1 MLLYNRFEVG
11 NMGNTNE
18 KTKQEFNF
26 FIALIPLLL
35 MIAAMGITVV
45 WLGQDPHIPLIFGT
59 ASAAAVALMHG
70 YKWDDIESMM
80 FKGIRL
86 ALPAVVIIMLV
97 GLIIGSWIGGGI
109 VATMIYYGL
118 ALISPSL
125 FLVTI
130 IILCAIVSISIGSSW
145 STMATVGVAGM
156 GIGLSMEIP
165 APMIAGAVISGS
177 YFGDKMSP
185 MSDTTNLASGL
196 TNTDLF
202 VHIKHMFYTTIP
214 AIVIALIVFFFLG
227 RQFGGEN
234 AASPEEVTG
243 MMAALQE
250 NFIISPWLLL
260 VPVAMILCIV
270 LFKMPA
276 IPALVVG
283 IVLGFLCHLFVQGGD
298 VGDAVGALQSG
309 YVIETNNQMIN
320 DLFNNGGLQGM
331 MFTVSMTIVAMTFA
345 GILEYSGMLKSIM
358 QQIIKVAKGTFG
370 VVASTIVAAFTTNA
384 TCSEQY
390 ISIVVPSRM
399 FLRTYIEKNL
409 HSKNLSRSL
418 EDGGTLTSVFIP
430 WNTCGV
436 YIYGVLGVAA
446 WDYAPYAILNFT
458 VPVIALILA
467 ATGIGI
473 QKITDEEKDA
483 FIKKYYSEEKDEAAD
498 PV

>member
-1 MLLYNRFEVG
+1 MN
-11 NMGNTNE
+11 NTNE
-18 KTKQEFNF
+18 NKKHEFNF
-26 FIALIPLLL
+26 FIALLPLVL
-35 MIAAMGITVV
+35 MITAMGVAVV

-59 ASAAAVALMHG
+59 VCAAAVALFHG
-70 YKWDDIESMM
+70 YKWDDIEKMM

-86 ALPAVVIIMLV
+86 ALPAIVIIMLV

-118 ALISPSL
+118 ALISPAL

-130 IILCAIVSISIGSSW
+130 VILCAIVSLSIGSSW

-156 GIGLSMEIP
+156 GIGMSMGIP
-165 APMIAGAVISGS
+165 PAMIAGAVISGS

-185 MSDTTNLASGL
+185 MSDTTNLAAGL

-214 AIVIALIVFFFLG
+214 GLTIALIAFFFLG
-227 RQFGGEN
+227 RQFGGEG
-234 AASPEEVTG
+234 AASQTEITD
-243 MMAALQE
+243 MMAALEE
-250 NFIISPWLLL
+250 NFVISPWLLL
-260 VPVAMILCIV
+260 VPVVMILCII

-298 VGDAVGALQSG
+298 LGAAVGALQSG

-358 QQIIKVAKGTFG
+358 EQIIKVAKGTFG
-370 VVASTIVAAFTTNA
+370 IVTATIVAAFTTNA

-473 QKITDEEKDA
+473 HKITDEEKDA
-483 FIKKYYSEEKDEAAD
+483 FIKKYYSEEENKDLMS